1 MKTSPVG
8 TYFRQTRGL
17 YYSYLLAVP
26 LFILYEFLIRFSQP
40 NQEQMVRISVDI
52 WFQTFFRFF
61 GLDALTATLIVA
73 GIIGAIIL
81 YKRKGNLPPLKF
93 HYFGW
98 LIAECIG
105 YALIITLLIN
115 LFLEMIFQMNLQ
127 AAIQQLSKTQL
138 FALSLGAGLYEE
150 LFFRVILVSGLF
162 YLFSRSFSSKKAY
175 VLAAIVAALAFSG
188 VHYIGEFGD
197 PFAINSFLFRF
208 LFGLALNVIYVIRGF
223 GCAAW
228 THAIY
233 DLIIVFY
240 S

>member
-1 MKTSPVG
+1 MKKSSVG
-8 TYFRQTRGL
+8 TYFRQTRDL

-26 LFILYEFLIRFSQP
+26 LFLLYEFLIRFSQP

-93 HYFGW
+93 NYFGW
-98 LIAECIG
+98 LIAECIV

-115 LFLEMIFQMNLQ
+115 LFLEMIFQMNHQ
-127 AAIQQLSKTQL
+127 ATIQQLSKTQL

-162 YLFSRSFSSKKAY
+162 YLFSRSFSSKRAY
-175 VLAAIVAALAFSG
+175 VLAAIFAALAFSG

-197 PFAINSFLFRF
+197 LFALNSFLFRF